1 MSKDIERIA
10 HYYGFSHQANI
21 LIEEMSELTK
31 ELCKYNRATT
41 IAEKVELLENIY
53 EEIADVEIMLEQ
65 MRVLLGGGRIDAYK
79 TAKIER
85 QLERIEEELKC
96 QTN

>member
-31 ELCKYNRATT
+31 ELCKYNRAITVV
-41 IAEKVELLENIY
+41 EKQEICEHIY

-65 MRVLLGGGRIDAYK
+65 MRVLLVVAGLTPIKKPR
-79 TAKIER
+79 
-85 QLERIEEELKC
+85 L
-96 QTN
+96 NVS